1 MKTLTLGLVSALL
14 LGLTACGGGEP
25 ALVFSSDVTQD
36 WETARANGDAD
47 AIAALHTEDAQVMP
61 PNAPVVEG
69 RSAIRS
75 YYRNVFEA
83 RTAPARF
90 DEREVIVFGRMT
102 YRQGI
107 YEMEMPNG
115 TREYGKFMQL
125 WKSVD
130 GKWQLHRAMWSSSE
144 PLASAARAEDA
155 PAPSG

>member
-1 MKTLTLGLVSALL
+1 MKMLTLSLVPALL
-14 LGLTACGGGEP
+14 MGLTACGGGEP
-25 ALVFSSDVTQD
+25 ALVFSGDVTQE
-36 WETARANGDAD
+36 WEAARANGDAD

-61 PNAPVVEG
+61 PNAPMVEG
-69 RSAIRS
+69 RSAIRA
-75 YYRNVFEA
+75 YYRTVFESRA
-83 RTAPARF
+83 APARF

-115 TREYGKFMQL
+115 KREYGKFMQL

-144 PLASAARAEDA
+144 PLASTAQADDAAS
-155 PAPSG
+155 PSG

>member
-1 MKTLTLGLVSALL
+1 MKMLILGLSSALL
-14 LGLTACGGGEP
+14 VGLAACQGGEP
-25 ALVFSSDVTQD
+25 ALVFSGDVTQD

-61 PNAPVVEG
+61 PNAPMVEG
-69 RSAIRS
+69 RSAIRA
-75 YYRNVFEA
+75 YYRNVFEN
-83 RTAPARF
+83 RSAPARF

-115 TREYGKFMQL
+115 KREYGKFMQI

-144 PLASAARAEDA
+144 PIPTSAGA
-155 PAPSG
+155 PGG